1 MSKKTSFSTD
11 VLSIK
16 DFAKYLKLSYSNH
29 NAEEF
34 LKEHM
39 ELNTELNKFYVEL
52 LKNESEAR
60 LENSKQNK
68 LRAANFPYR
77 KYLTDLEEEFL
88 PKDAQTKLTTLHTLE
103 FIRNGQNLILAG
115 NPGTGKTHIA
125 IGLGIKACMEGCK
138 VLFCSIPN
146 LINRLKEAKS
156 NRTLLAIQRQFENYD
171 LIILDEL
178 GYISFD
184 KEGR

>member
-1 MSKKTSFSTD
+1 
-11 VLSIK
+11 
-16 DFAKYLKLSYSNH
+16 LK
-29 NAEEF
+29 
-34 LKEHM
+34 
-39 ELNTELNKFYVEL
+39 
-52 LKNESEAR
+52 
-60 LENSKQNK
+60 
-68 LRAANFPYR
+68 
-77 KYLTDLEEEFL
+77 EEFL
-88 PKDAQTKLTTLHTLE
+88 PKDAQEKLSTLQTLE

-125 IGLGIKACMEGCK
+125 IGLGIKACMEGFK

-156 NRTLLAIQRQFENYD
+156 NRTLLNIQRQFENYD